1 MLGEVLPYL
10 EVQKENEEEEKNEVE
25 VPNVIGM
32 SKKEAKKIIEDAGL
46 NMEIKE
52 ENENTDVVKNQFP
65 KAGIKIKQG
74 TSVIVY
80 IQE

>member
-1 MLGEVLPYL
+1 
-10 EVQKENEEEEKNEVE
+10 
-25 VPNVIGM
+25 
-32 SKKEAKKIIEDAGL
+32 
-46 NMEIKE
+46 MEIKE